1 LTRPGSK
8 RPSPSRAAPRATRS
22 RAARKEAAQRLAEAV
37 ALPDSLTE
45 PADGDAPAGLPT
57 REAIVAFINSAPGKV
72 AKRDIVRAFGISG
85 DQRIWLKRL
94 LKELEED
101 GLINRRH
108 GALHDAAGLPPV
120 VLADITGRDDDGELI
135 ARPAEWNSDDE
146 PPRIIINLPRR
157 PAKGHQ
163 PTPGVGD
170 RALLRVSRL
179 PEPDGGPAYTGR
191 PIKIIG
197 RANPQTLGV
206 FRALPEGG
214 GWIEP
219 VDKKSLGRE
228 PLEIR
233 PGDAG
238 EAKDGDLVSVSVSKI
253 GRFARPHARVRER
266 LGSLSSE
273 KAVSLLAI
281 YAHGIPHVFSPAALA
296 EAEAARPL
304 GMSGREDWRELP
316 LITIDP
322 ADAKDHDDAVHA
334 AVDEDPNN
342 PGGFVLT
349 VAIADVAAYV
359 RPGGELDRTAR
370 ERGNSV
376 YFPDRVVPMLPE
388 RISNDLC
395 SLRPHEDRPSLAMRI
410 VIDAHGRKLRHSVHR
425 VMMRSAAKLAYQQAQ
440 AAIDGL
446 PDDVTGPLLE
456 PVLKPLWAA
465 YGALAEARDKRS
477 PLALDLPERKLLLDA
492 DGMLD
497 RVIIPPRLDAHR
509 LIEEFMILANVCA
522 AETLERAGS
531 PLLYRIHDEPSLEK
545 MRGLGEVMA
554 SIGIKLPKTG
564 NVRPE
569 LFNRILAQVEGT
581 RHKTFINEVV
591 LRSQAQAEY
600 SADNCG
606 HFGLNLR
613 RYAHFTSPIRRYADL
628 IVHRAL
634 ITVGKL
640 GHDGLPA
647 ATTRSQLNEIAAQI
661 SVAERRA
668 MAAERETI
676 DRLIAHHLA
685 DAIGAT
691 FQGQI
696 SGVTRAGL
704 FVRLADTG
712 ADGFVPAATIGDE
725 FYRHDESLHALV
737 GSRTGDTLRLGD
749 QVEVRLAEAAPIAGA
764 LRFELMGRAGGGR
777 SRLSGRKIGARKDGK
792 GKSGGKA
799 PKGLKG
805 RLAEQKKAKQARLDR
820 SLPGRSR

>member
-8 RPSPSRAAPRATRS
+8 RPSSSRAAPRATRS
-22 RAARKEAAQRLAEAV
+22 RAARKEAAQRLAEAA

-146 PPRIIINLPRR
+146 PPQIIINLPRR

-281 YAHGIPHVFSPAALA
+281 YAHGIPHVFSAAALA

-342 PGGFVLT
+342 PGGFVLS

-370 ERGNSV
+370 ERGNAV
-376 YFPDRVVPMLPE
+376 
-388 RISNDLC
+388 
-395 SLRPHEDRPSLAMRI
+395 
-410 VIDAHGRKLRHSVHR
+410 
-425 VMMRSAAKLAYQQAQ
+425 
-440 AAIDGL
+440 
-446 PDDVTGPLLE
+446 
-456 PVLKPLWAA
+456 
-465 YGALAEARDKRS
+465 
-477 PLALDLPERKLLLDA
+477 
-492 DGMLD
+492 
-497 RVIIPPRLDAHR
+497 
-509 LIEEFMILANVCA
+509 
-522 AETLERAGS
+522 
-531 PLLYRIHDEPSLEK
+531 
-545 MRGLGEVMA
+545 
-554 SIGIKLPKTG
+554 
-564 NVRPE
+564 
-569 LFNRILAQVEGT
+569 
-581 RHKTFINEVV
+581 
-591 LRSQAQAEY
+591 
-600 SADNCG
+600 
-606 HFGLNLR
+606 
-613 RYAHFTSPIRRYADL
+613 
-628 IVHRAL
+628 
-634 ITVGKL
+634 
-640 GHDGLPA
+640 
-647 ATTRSQLNEIAAQI
+647 
-661 SVAERRA
+661 
-668 MAAERETI
+668 
-676 DRLIAHHLA
+676 
-685 DAIGAT
+685 
-691 FQGQI
+691 
-696 SGVTRAGL
+696 
-704 FVRLADTG
+704 
-712 ADGFVPAATIGDE
+712 
-725 FYRHDESLHALV
+725 
-737 GSRTGDTLRLGD
+737 
-749 QVEVRLAEAAPIAGA
+749 
-764 LRFELMGRAGGGR
+764 
-777 SRLSGRKIGARKDGK
+777 
-792 GKSGGKA
+792 
-799 PKGLKG
+799 
-805 RLAEQKKAKQARLDR
+805 
-820 SLPGRSR
+820 